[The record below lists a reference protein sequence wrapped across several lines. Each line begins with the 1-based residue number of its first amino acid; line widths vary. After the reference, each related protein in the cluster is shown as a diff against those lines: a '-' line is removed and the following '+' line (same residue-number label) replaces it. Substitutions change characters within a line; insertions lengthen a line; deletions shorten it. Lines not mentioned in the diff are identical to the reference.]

1 MNFDPFLNAP
11 FYLQMH
17 AICALVSLAI
27 GPIALYRKRRDVI
40 HKMVGYVWM
49 TTMGTTALSSF
60 WIREIRADGSLSPV
74 HLFAVISLGS
84 LVYALWAIKRRNLDG
99 HKYML
104 RNLYFGTVAALTMNF
119 IPNRTIPKI
128 FFDGGSATTLFIAGC
143 VITLIILSINRMMRK
158 RVYFLDFSTSHPA
171 EFGLLRPIDQSA
183 AVAEW

>member
-1 MNFDPFLNAP
+1 
-11 FYLQMH
+11 
-17 AICALVSLAI
+17 
-27 GPIALYRKRRDVI
+27 
-40 HKMVGYVWM
+40 MVGYVWM

-74 HLFAVISLGS
+74 HLFAVITLGS

-99 HKYML
+99 HKYTL

-143 VITLIILSINRMMRK
+143 VFTLIILSINRMMRK
-158 RVYFLDFSTSHPA
+158 RV
-171 EFGLLRPIDQSA
+171 
-183 AVAEW
+183 